1 MRTRRR
7 RYSQSELND
16 LASRGPHPRQNETV
30 REYLENG
37 WRVYQTE
44 TRGGTTI
51 VMMQRGDMFGVM
63 YPNGR
68 FIRPLAPPQHSRFY
82 NRPRRVTC
90 YKHSR

>member
-68 FIRPLAPPQHSRFY
+68 FIRPLVGKKVVQFNWADARAAAAL
-82 NRPRRVTC
+82 
-90 YKHSR
+90 